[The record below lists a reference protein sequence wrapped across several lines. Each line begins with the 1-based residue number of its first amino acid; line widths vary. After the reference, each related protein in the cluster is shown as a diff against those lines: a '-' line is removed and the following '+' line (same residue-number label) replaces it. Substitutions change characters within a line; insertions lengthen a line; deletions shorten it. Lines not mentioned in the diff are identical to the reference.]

1 VFRFLNNPPSALPDG
16 RRYPVAMPMPPDP
29 STPPPPPPNRRKPDA
44 AAKPTK
50 GGKREPS
57 LKRTVVRPARI
68 AIDPVDGAY
77 ISDRMTTL
85 THELANLLDG
95 SMRCLSLARRGVAS
109 ETPPAKPA
117 TAGEVARHLDTVHAA
132 MHQMAELVKCA
143 MQGVP
148 LAQAP
153 SAGEGTG
160 SMAEAVRHAIEVMS
174 PLTDERCLRVSG
186 DIAAELAELPDRF
199 IFAIVTNAIRNA
211 VESIE
216 RSGRGDGAIDI
227 FARTEAG
234 RTGRCVVIEILD
246 NGEGPPELPARGGE
260 SVFRLGY
267 STKRGGTGVGL
278 ALCRELVQE
287 LGGTIVL
294 APRELEPASGRGGA
308 SLRAT
313 FPIPR
318 RKDHVEDDARP

>member
-1 VFRFLNNPPSALPDG
+1 M
-16 RRYPVAMPMPPDP
+16 PVPPDP
-29 STPPPPPPNRRKPDA
+29 SSLPPPPPPQPNWRKPDG
-44 AAKPTK
+44 AAKPAK
-50 GGKREPS
+50 AAKREPS

-68 AIDPVDGAY
+68 AIDPIDGAY
-77 ISDRMTTL
+77 ISDRLTTL

-109 ETPPAKPA
+109 EAAPAKPV
-117 TAGEVARHLDTVHAA
+117 TAGDVARHLDTVHAA

-148 LAQAP
+148 LSQTQ
-153 SAGEGTG
+153 SAAEGTG

-174 PLTDERCLRVSG
+174 PLTDERCLRLSG
-186 DIAAELAELPDRF
+186 DIAEELADLPDRF

-216 RSGRGDGAIDI
+216 RSGRGDGAIEI
-227 FARTEAG
+227 FARTEPG

-246 NGEGPPELPARGGE
+246 NGEGPPELAPRGGE

-287 LGGTIVL
+287 LGGTIL
-294 APRELEPASGRGGA
+294 LTPRELQPASGRGGA

-318 RKDHVEDDARP
+318 RRDQVEDDARH